1 MHPHADLLHQFQA
14 KLGVTFTN
22 FDLLTQVFVHRSYL
36 NEHKSFP
43 TPHNERLEFLGD
55 AVLELV
61 VTDHL
66 YNTYPNPEG
75 ELTAL
80 RSSIVKGEMLAE
92 VARKLGFSELLLLSR
107 GEAKS
112 GGRDKGYLLA
122 NAFEAFLGALYL
134 DKGYEACEQLIHEH
148 VIVYLPQIIE
158 SKSFIDPKS
167 RLQEYTQDK
176 YGVTPSYTV
185 VSETGPD
192 HEKEFTVSVSVGE
205 EELAQGIGSSK
216 QAAQVQAAENALLK
230 AVGSE
235 APVE

>member
-1 MHPHADLLHQFQA
+1 MHPHLDLLNAFQA
-14 KLGVTFTN
+14 NLGVN
-22 FDLLTQVFVHRSYL
+22 FSNLELLTQVFVHRSYL
-36 NEHKSFP
+36 NEHKSFSLAN
-43 TPHNERLEFLGD
+43 NERLEFLGD

-66 YNTYPNPEG
+66 YRTYPNPEG

-92 VARKLGFSELLLLSR
+92 VARKMGISQLLLLSK

-134 DKGYEACEQLIHEH
+134 DKGYDACEKIIHDH
-148 VIVYLPQIIE
+148 VIVYLADIIE
-158 SKSFIDPKS
+158 NKTFIDPKS
-167 RLQEYTQDK
+167 RLQEYTQEK
-176 YGVTPSYTV
+176 YGITPTYQV

-192 HEKEFTVSVSVGE
+192 HEKIFTVSVSVGD
-205 EELAQGIGSSK
+205 EELSQGTGGSK
-216 QAAQVQAAENALLK
+216 QAAQVSAAELALLK
-230 AVGSE
+230 AEGAE
-235 APVE
+235 APIE

>member
-1 MHPHADLLHQFQA
+1 MHPHPELLTLFQER
-14 KLGVTFTN
+14 LSVSFTN
-22 FDLLTQVFVHRSYL
+22 LELLTQVFVHRSYL

-43 TPHNERLEFLGD
+43 VSHNERLEFLGD

-66 YNTYPNPEG
+66 YRNYPNPEG
-75 ELTAL
+75 ELTAM

-92 VARKLGFSELLLLSR
+92 VARSLGFSELLLLSK

-134 DKGYEACEQLIHEH
+134 DKGYQACDQLIQEH
-148 VIVYLPQIIE
+148 VISHLAEIVE
-158 SKSFIDPKS
+158 AKSFIDPKS

-176 YGVTPSYTV
+176 FGVTPTYTI

-192 HEKEFTVSVSVGE
+192 HEKTFTVSVSVGE
-205 EELAQGIGSSK
+205 SELAQGSGGSK
-216 QAAQVQAAENALLK
+216 QAAQVSAAEAALLK
-230 AVGSE
+230 SE
-235 APVE
+235 GAETPV